1 MLMTIRAVAKLTR
14 AKSASLDEFV
24 KSLDDRLTA
33 LARNHDLFSQAG
45 RIDAT
50 ISELLVQQLSPQGA
64 VEGENFSQAG
74 PEIIHSE

>member
-1 MLMTIRAVAKLTR
+1 MAFHELATNAVKHGALSRKDGRVEVTWYAARAQ
-14 AKSASLDEFV
+14 
-24 KSLDDRLTA
+24 
-33 LARNHDLFSQAG
+33 QAG